1 MQCLADLYPSIIGQL
16 CSQCVDWFGSC
27 TDPVLVPKSSFFQA
41 PGGPLKS
48 TLTGFT
54 RGDIKELNIGFVKD
68 VGVKYLTTYAV
79 ANLLHIIVFFLDF

>member
-1 MQCLADLYPSIIGQL
+1 MIGQL

-27 TDPVLVPKSSFFQA
+27 SDPVLVPKSSFFQA

-68 VGVKYLTTYAV
+68 FRVKYLTTHAV
-79 ANLLHIIVFFLDF
+79 ANLLHVASYHCVFS